1 MENYVI
7 YSPSSSVQTS
17 FFSAV
22 QEGRY
27 FLRISV
33 FVCFFILW
41 KLMGT
46 SNRSVSNFLQNIFL
60 CVQQNNNSYT
70 GLEQQEGE

>member
-1 MENYVI
+1 M
-7 YSPSSSVQTS
+7 S
-17 FFSAV
+17 FPHPQVLYKPLFFLLYKR
-22 QEGRY
+22 EDI